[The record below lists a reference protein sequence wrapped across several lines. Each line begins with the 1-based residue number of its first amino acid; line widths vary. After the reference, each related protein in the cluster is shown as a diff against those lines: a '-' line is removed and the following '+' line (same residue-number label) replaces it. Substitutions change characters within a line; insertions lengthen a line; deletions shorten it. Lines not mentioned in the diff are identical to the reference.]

1 MVAHEEFLCFNAGAA
16 ASDNG
21 RHGTVREGEWASLL
35 RAGKIKYIIQCGQ
48 TDNLSL

>member
-1 MVAHEEFLCFNAGAA
+1 MLAHEEFLYFNAGTE

-35 RAGKIKYIIQCGQ
+35 
-48 TDNLSL
+48 